1 MEGRRGNLILHPA
14 HPEPVEGSS
23 SLPLS
28 RHCARLIAIMG
39 GVRLTFYGGVEEIGG
54 NKILLEDGEHR
65 LFLDFGFPYKRH
77 KQFYEEYL
85 KPRSGAGLLDPLT
98 MCLLPPLEGLYRD
111 DLATPGLWQ
120 QFRNAPSYRQLEDVD
135 GVLLTHAH
143 LDHSGH
149 IAFLREDIPVYSTAT
164 TAFIAKSIQDSGKA
178 DFDQQVCYFDRK
190 QPGCP
195 TGWKQE
201 ALLTTDK
208 KQQRQFCLADAE
220 LKALS
225 EEAVKFWLKSP
236 GQKPLNSCSLNAH
249 SGCSFNLRCFP
260 VDHSIPGACA
270 WGIETGSGWIIY
282 SGDLRLHGK
291 RAQLTRKFIDDAA
304 SLYPRA
310 LILEGTNVTRDK
322 NVAESEVYENGFKA
336 IKGAGGLVI
345 ADFPPRDVNRLL
357 TFLQIARDTGR
368 KLAILPK
375 DAYLLKTMRLLEP
388 EIPDIAQEKSIVIYQ
403 DTIASK
409 SPNQWLQNLCKE
421 HGSKMVLAEDV
432 RSAED
437 KFILCF
443 SFFDINEL
451 PSLRP
456 RSGSLYVFSSS
467 EPHDEEQEIDFRR
480 LHKWLEHFGI
490 KGFGLPVEKNGD
502 WEIPEAERGLHASG
516 HACGPDLLEVALGIK
531 PEVLIP
537 VHSEHPDFYI
547 DHLSNMEVKV
557 VLPIV
562 GGTLEV

>member
-1 MEGRRGNLILHPA
+1 VRV
-14 HPEPVEGSS
+14 EPYPC
-23 SLPLS
+23 LQPPC
-28 RHCARLIAIMG
+28 CARLISTMG

-54 NKILLEDGEHR
+54 NKILLEDGERR

-85 KPRSGAGLLDPLT
+85 KPRGGAGLLDPLT
-98 MCLLPPLEGLYRD
+98 IGLLPPLEGIYRD
-111 DLATPGLWQ
+111 DLEPPGLWK
-120 QFRNAPSYRQLEDVD
+120 QFRNVPFYRKLDHVD
-135 GVLLTHAH
+135 GVLLSHGH

-149 IAFLREDIPVYSTAT
+149 IAFFKDSIPVYSTAV
-164 TAFIAKSIQDSGKA
+164 TAFIAKAVQDSGKA

-190 QPGCP
+190 GPGKP
-195 TGWKQE
+195 AGWKQE
-201 ALLTTDK
+201 ALLTSDK

-225 EEAVKFWLKSP
+225 EEAIKFWLKSP
-236 GQKPLNSCSLNAH
+236 GQKPLISCSLNSH

-291 RAQLTRKFIDDAA
+291 REELTRKFIEEAGK
-304 SLYPRA
+304 LRPRA
-310 LILEGTNVTRDK
+310 LILEGTNVDRTTNVFERD
-322 NVAESEVYENGFKA
+322 VYDNGLKT
-336 IKGAGGLVI
+336 IKGAAGLVI
-345 ADFPPRDVNRLL
+345 ADFPPRDVGRLL

-368 KLAILPK
+368 KLAILPR

-388 EIPDIAQEKSIVIYQ
+388 GIPDIAQEGSIVIYQ

-409 SPNQWLQNLCKE
+409 SPNMWVQNLCKE
-421 HGSKMVLAEDV
+421 YGSKMILAEDV

-437 KFILCF
+437 RFILCF
-443 SFFDINEL
+443 SFWDINEL

-456 RSGSLYVFSSS
+456 KPGSLYVFSSS

-480 LHKWLEHFGI
+480 LHRWLDHF
-490 KGFGLPVEKNGD
+490 KFKKFGLPVEVKTYSEDGKFQKSE

-516 HACGPDLLEVALGIK
+516 HACGPDLLEVARGINPK
-531 PEVLIP
+531 VLIP
-537 VHSEHPDFYI
+537 VHSEHPDFYV
-547 DHLSNMEVKV
+547 DHLSGSGIDVTLPSAGGAIEV
-557 VLPIV
+557 
-562 GGTLEV
+562 